1 MSEFKEDSIEN
12 KNKFLDIIKKYKKI
26 LFLIVGVIFLTIILF
41 LIIDNIY
48 EKKNKSLS
56 ELFNQANI
64 LITKDK
70 KIEASKIYEKIVFER
85 NKFYSPISL
94 NSIIENDL
102 TTNSSIDE
110 MFVELLKIRGLN
122 YEEKNLI
129 KLKRGIYFS
138 GQNNENELLKT
149 LNPLINENS
158 IWKTLAAKTLK
169 DFYLIRGEKNKS
181 LQFEEILKQKNK

>member
-41 LIIDNIY
+41 LTIDNIY